1 MACGCATL
9 KPAQFPSGPVR
20 CVTGGSAAR
29 WRRTVGHSVYS
40 KSSPSLPHGRIRH
53 VRTKLANKEKK
64 RENPNP
70 PAGNRRVFN
79 LVPYRL
85 LKAIS

>member
-9 KPAQFPSGPVR
+9 KPAQFPSGHVR

-53 VRTKLANKEKK
+53 VRTKLANKKKEEKTLTL
-64 RENPNP
+64 R
-70 PAGNRRVFN
+70 
-79 LVPYRL
+79 LVTEGSLIYRT
-85 LKAIS
+85 AF